1 MKRYVQ
7 IYEYLYN
14 DHTEKSLLG
23 ILQEILD
30 WFLEGRNKPQFKKE
44 KKKKSHGSINELLV
58 SYYYLD

>member
-44 KKKKSHGSINELLV
+44 KKKRKTMVASMNYWTVITT
-58 SYYYLD
+58 

>member
-7 IYEYLYN
+7 TYEYLYN

-44 KKKKSHGSINELLV
+44 KKKKEKPW
-58 SYYYLD
+58 